1 MKGKKSMVIK
11 ALLLIAV
18 IALVLIW
25 LFYMRWNLPFEEVGS
40 FDTGRELT
48 HNESTVWFSLR
59 HERYF
64 GFHSIEL
71 LETFGLDYTDLSI
84 PFDFD
89 NYTYIFTIGHELR
102 SIQYSYSVFKNRQ
115 FIIFP
120 RDLIGIADLDE
131 NLENKVF
138 VYRIRRQEIGSDLKN
153 PRAHVT
159 FS

>member
-1 MKGKKSMVIK
+1 M
-11 ALLLIAV
+11 
-18 IALVLIW
+18 
-25 LFYMRWNLPFEEVGS
+25 
-40 FDTGRELT
+40 
-48 HNESTVWFSLR
+48 R
-59 HERYF
+59 HEKDYAI
-64 GFHSIEL
+64 GL
-71 LETFGLDYTDLSI
+71 LETYGVDHMDLSI

>member
-1 MKGKKSMVIK
+1 MNEKRSMVIK

-48 HNESTVWFSLR
+48 HEEERVWFTIR
-59 HERYF
+59 HEKDYRI
-64 GFHSIEL
+64 GL
-71 LETFGLDYTDLSI
+71 LETYGVDYMDLSI